1 MVAVITVAGVQVVT
15 VDLPEIAVAGVI
27 SQDVYKRQDY
37 GYKFSAT
44 GNWSPDNKNKY

>member
-1 MVAVITVAGVQVVT
+1 MEQYYYMTNWVRENGYKIGA
-15 VDLPEIAVAGVI
+15 IAANP
-27 SQDVYKRQDY
+27 DY